1 MSLNFFTLQGTLCY
15 LEDIRCW
22 DSDDGVPLYYR
33 TGLIE
38 SARTNGRGIEALDRH
53 RFTIWA
59 SQVAE
64 IDYLS
69 THAEVILCG
78 QLKSGRYRGVLSS
91 ELSVH
96 CSDRNS
102 IILLSTA
109 QAPPA
114 TPYLLDQ

>member
-1 MSLNFFTLQGTLCY
+1 MSLNSFTLQGTLCY

-22 DSDDGVPLYYR
+22 DSDDGTQLYYR

-38 SARTNGRGIEALDRH
+38 SARTNGRGVETLDRH

-59 SQVAE
+59 TQLA
-64 IDYLS
+64 DLNGLC
-69 THAEVILCG
+69 AQDEVILCG

-114 TPYLLDQ
+114 TPYLLSQ